1 MSELLFFVIGVVIGN
16 IFMFVAMKNWVF
28 ELDEQNK
35 EFRQRL
41 IALGAAVD
49 SDFDD
54 YDSRPN

>member
-49 SDFDD
+49 SYFD
-54 YDSRPN
+54 

>member
-28 ELDEQNK
+28 ELDEQNRELRK
-35 EFRQRL
+35 RL

-49 SDFDD
+49 SDID
-54 YDSRPN
+54 